1 MDFSWKEEDELLR
14 DAVRRYAGERLA
26 PDYARWE
33 SEPFPRERV
42 VELGDLG
49 VLGILIPPEYGGS
62 GGTRGSGGAPRNGYV
77 SLGVAAEEIGRA
89 DFSVTLFL
97 QLAAISG
104 GLLAQGDDAIR
115 KEWLPGVASGELVVA
130 FALTEPSVGSD
141 AVRLRVTARR
151 DGGDLVVSGEK
162 ASCTFAG
169 LADACVVF
177 ARTGGPGSAG

>member
-1 MDFSWKEEDELLR
+1 MDFSFSEEDELFR
-14 DAVRRYAGERLA
+14 ETVRRYAAERLA

-33 SEPFPRERV
+33 REPFPRERV
-42 VELGDLG
+42 VELGELG

-62 GGTRGSGGAPRNGYV
+62 GGTGGAGGVPGNGYV
-77 SLGVAAEEIGRA
+77 SLGIAAEEIGRA
-89 DFSVTLFL
+89 DFNVTSFL
-97 QLAAISG
+97 QLAGITA
-104 GLLAQGDDAIR
+104 GLLAQGSDDVR

-141 AVRLRVTARR
+141 AARLTVTARR

-169 LADACVVF
+169 VADA
-177 ARTGGPGSAG
+177 